1 MHNKQYNIKNE
12 EQKKTSK
19 NVEQKKKGIHQRN
32 TLWRI
37 QFKNELEILS

>member
-19 NVEQKKKGIHQRN
+19 NVEQKKKRN
-32 TLWRI
+32 TPKKYTVTYPI
-37 QFKNELEILS
+37 